1 MQLLEMQLK
10 EMKNKM
16 LITKW
21 EKWNEIRTDGLSLV
35 FENEYLTK
43 HRAVQQLEI
52 ENLKSQIEKIRD
64 YYEKRI

>member
-1 MQLLEMQLK
+1 MQLK